1 MPVQRKRK
9 RPIAPAP
16 FPGLLAPASRALQ
29 YHVKNP
35 HQRTNTGIS
44 GRNELLIS
52 DWAQARSPIMKRTLL
67 PFLGCVLLAGC
78 STGHGPETSL
88 SRWDYASKGQATN
101 SFAIYLTAERINPAS
116 ASTNLSQVRLT
127 SPPVISEADIV
138 TADFINGVI
147 RLRPEAFKRL
157 PEASVEGTFFVVAVD
172 GERLFPGAFWT
183 WRSSRGPVADATIQ
197 LDRVQGQDYLFLG
210 WNDLAGG
217 SGGSGWGGPWSDPRV
232 KQCLQKLH
240 KLGHVKTL

>member
-1 MPVQRKRK
+1 MSRNNQKHQKHPLLLTALAPTRTMESVMPVQRKRK

-78 STGHGPETSL
+78 ST
-88 SRWDYASKGQATN
+88 
-101 SFAIYLTAERINPAS
+101 
-116 ASTNLSQVRLT
+116 
-127 SPPVISEADIV
+127 
-138 TADFINGVI
+138 
-147 RLRPEAFKRL
+147 
-157 PEASVEGTFFVVAVD
+157 
-172 GERLFPGAFWT
+172 
-183 WRSSRGPVADATIQ
+183 
-197 LDRVQGQDYLFLG
+197 
-210 WNDLAGG
+210 
-217 SGGSGWGGPWSDPRV
+217 
-232 KQCLQKLH
+232 
-240 KLGHVKTL
+240 